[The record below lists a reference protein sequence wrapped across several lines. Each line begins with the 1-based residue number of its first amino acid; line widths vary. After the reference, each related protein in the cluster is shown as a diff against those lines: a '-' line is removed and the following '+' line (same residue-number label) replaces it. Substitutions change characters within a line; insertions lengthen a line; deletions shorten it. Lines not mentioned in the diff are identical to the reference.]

1 MREKTGKKIIALTPE
16 WPQNKK
22 NITAVIDAG
31 PREFLNLIANADL
44 ICTNSFHGTSLSIS
58 FQKDFFVLADD
69 NDDDRKNSILELLSL
84 TRRKINTVNDI
95 RSDDFSSI
103 DYDYVNSKLEELR
116 LESREYLERSIS
128 GETL

>member
-1 MREKTGKKIIALTPE
+1 MAQI
-16 WPQNKK
+16 K